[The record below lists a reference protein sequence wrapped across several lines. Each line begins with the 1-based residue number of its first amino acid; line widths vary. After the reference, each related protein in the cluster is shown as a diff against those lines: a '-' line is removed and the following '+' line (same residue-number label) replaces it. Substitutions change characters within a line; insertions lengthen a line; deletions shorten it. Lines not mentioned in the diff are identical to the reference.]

1 MAKTT
6 YQSYTDE
13 TPGDIYRSCFI
24 RRGAMCAA
32 LSKRYP
38 ALAAIGAEAD
48 AVVVQMDAKFAD
60 LRQAEDDQIRARAVE
75 DAEKLD
81 VVDVYTELRRTLF
94 AKKVDVQTLLPD
106 APSAIGRLGAKEFGE
121 RMSVAISNLKT
132 LPDGDPQKATFLPLL
147 EKESAEFDLADKAED
162 VTRRNLQSGRT
173 ALVLYKAELSQ
184 VRMAQLGAI
193 QNVLRDREKTAL
205 FTVPWRKTSKGGAA
219 EADQEATEEPTT
231 PPKPAATA
239 SEPASPPKPAATASE
254 PAASPKPA
262 VTATEPAVEPKPTT
276 RTLEAAAPLKP
287 QTTISAD
294 AGSSSDT

>member
-1 MAKTT
+1 MVRTT

-38 ALAAIGAEAD
+38 ALAPIGAEAD
-48 AVVVQMDAKFAD
+48 AIVAQMDAKFAA
-60 LRQAEDDQIRARAVE
+60 LQQAEDDQLRARAVE

-106 APSAIGRLGAKEFGE
+106 APSALGRLNAKEFGE
-121 RMSVAISNLKT
+121 RVSVAIANLKT
-132 LPDGDPQKATFLPLL
+132 LPDGDPQKVTFLPLL
-147 EKESAEFDLADKAED
+147 EKESAEFEVADKAED
-162 VTRRNLQSGRT
+162 ETRRNLQSGRT
-173 ALVLYKAELSQ
+173 ALLLYKAELSQ

-219 EADQEATEEPTT
+219 ETEEEATQELSEQPKPTATAAEPCAQPKPAATT
-231 PPKPAATA
+231 SEPAGQPKPAATA
-239 SEPASPPKPAATASE
+239 
-254 PAASPKPA
+254 
-262 VTATEPAVEPKPTT
+262 TEPTVQPKPTT
-276 RTLEAAAPLKP
+276 GTLGPAAPLKP
-287 QTTISAD
+287 ATTTEAG
-294 AGSSSDT
+294 AGSASDA

>member
-6 YQSYTDE
+6 YQNFTPE
-13 TPGDIYRSCFI
+13 TPSDIIRSCFI
-24 RRGAMCAA
+24 RRGAMCTA

-38 ALAAIGAEAD
+38 ALAVIGAEAD
-48 AVVVQMDAKFAD
+48 AIVAQMDAKFTA
-60 LRQAEDDQIRARAVE
+60 LQQAEDDQIRARAVE

-106 APSAIGRLGAKEFGE
+106 APSAIGRLNAKEFGE
-121 RMSVAISNLKT
+121 RMSVAIANLKT

-147 EKESAEFDLADKAED
+147 EQESAEFDLADKAED
-162 VTRRNLQSGRT
+162 ETRRNLQSGRT
-173 ALVLYKAELSQ
+173 ALLLYKAELSQ

-219 EADQEATEEPTT
+219 ETEEEATEEPAAQ
-231 PPKPAATA
+231 PKPT
-239 SEPASPPKPAATASE
+239 ATASE
-254 PAASPKPA
+254 PAAQPKPA
-262 VTATEPAVEPKPTT
+262 TTATEPTVEPKPTT
-276 RTLEAAAPLKP
+276 GTLGPAAPLKP
-287 QTTISAD
+287 ATSTESG
-294 AGSSSDT
+294 AGSSSDA

>member
-38 ALAAIGAEAD
+38 ALAPIGAEAD
-48 AVVVQMDAKFAD
+48 AIVTQMDAKFAA
-60 LRQAEDDQIRARAVE
+60 LQQAEDDQIRARAVE

-81 VVDVYTELRRTLF
+81 LVDVYTELRRTLF

-106 APSAIGRLGAKEFGE
+106 APSAIGRLNAKEFGE
-121 RMSVAISNLKT
+121 RMSVAIANLKT

-162 VTRRNLQSGRT
+162 ETRRNLQSGRT
-173 ALVLYKAELSQ
+173 ALLLYKAELSQ

-219 EADQEATEEPTT
+219 ETEEEATQEPAEQPKPTATASEPSAQPKPATT
-231 PPKPAATA
+231 ATEPAEQPKPAATA
-239 SEPASPPKPAATASE
+239 
-254 PAASPKPA
+254 
-262 VTATEPAVEPKPTT
+262 TEPTVQPKPTT
-276 RTLEAAAPLKP
+276 GTLGPAAPLKP
-287 QTTISAD
+287 ATSTSSD
-294 AGSSSDT
+294 AGSSSDA

>member
-6 YQSYTDE
+6 YQNYAPE
-13 TPGDIYRSCFI
+13 TPSDIFRSCFI
-24 RRGAMCAA
+24 RRGAMCTA

-48 AVVVQMDAKFAD
+48 AIVAQMDAKFTA
-60 LRQAEDDQIRARAVE
+60 LQQAEDDQIRARAVE

-106 APSAIGRLGAKEFGE
+106 APSAIGRLNAKEFGE

-147 EKESAEFDLADKAED
+147 EQESAEFDLADKAED
-162 VTRRNLQSGRT
+162 ETRRNLQSGRT
-173 ALVLYKAELSQ
+173 ALLLYKAELSQ

-219 EADQEATEEPTT
+219 ETEEEATEEPAAEPKPTAT
-231 PPKPAATA
+231 ATEPAAQPKPAAT
-239 SEPASPPKPAATASE
+239 TSE
-254 PAASPKPA
+254 PAAQPKPA
-262 VTATEPAVEPKPTT
+262 TTATEPTVEPKPTT
-276 RTLEAAAPLKP
+276 GTLGPAAPLKP
-287 QTTISAD
+287 ATSTESG
-294 AGSSSDT
+294 AGSSSDA